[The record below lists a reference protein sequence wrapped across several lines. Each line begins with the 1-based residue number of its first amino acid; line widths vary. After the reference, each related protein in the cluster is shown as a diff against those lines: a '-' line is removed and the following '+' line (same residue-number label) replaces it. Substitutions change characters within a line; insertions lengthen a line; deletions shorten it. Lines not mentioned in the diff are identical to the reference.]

1 MKLINENVEKL
12 DAEKQELEKKLRDI
26 TAAQSSS
33 GCNVDE
39 ITDYMSKWD
48 ELEVPDKMAV
58 VDVLISVIR
67 ATQDTLEIEWKI

>member
-1 MKLINENVEKL
+1 
-12 DAEKQELEKKLRDI
+12 
-26 TAAQSSS
+26 
-33 GCNVDE
+33 
-39 ITDYMSKWD
+39 MSKWD